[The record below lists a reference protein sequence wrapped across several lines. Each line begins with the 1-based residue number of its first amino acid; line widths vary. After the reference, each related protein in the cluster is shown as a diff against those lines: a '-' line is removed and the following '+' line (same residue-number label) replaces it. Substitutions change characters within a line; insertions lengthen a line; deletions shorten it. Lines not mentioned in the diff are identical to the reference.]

1 MFEQGNLKFSNRSLA
16 LISAETNF
24 LTAQIQVEI
33 DSSVHVN
40 LNQHTAKDFEIG
52 HLTHKVKKAKSRQCL
67 FFSFQ
72 ASW

>member
-33 DSSVHVN
+33 HSSIHVN

-52 HLTHKVKKAKSRQCL
+52 HLTRKVKKAKSRQCL